1 MENVT
6 GKKPVWKRW
15 WFWVL
20 AVFILIVIAASGS
33 DGSKSKDA
41 AVEAIQPIVNAPHLL
56 SGTID
61 EARKELG
68 TPNDGNL
75 TEPNKNQLA
84 LGTKEWTNEFT
95 VGEYTVLLDFNLASR
110 EVTGFFIAPVHA
122 EVDGEGN
129 RDWQTMAKL
138 ANLSEDAT
146 TYTVKPVHSQ
156 KDPTYF
162 TGVSADE

>member
-1 MENVT
+1 MENAT

-33 DGSKSKDA
+33 DGSESQDA
-41 AVEAIQPIVNAPHLL
+41 AAEAVQPIVDAPHLL

-68 TPNDGNL
+68 APNDSQA
-75 TEPNKNQLA
+75 EPNKDQLA
-84 LGTKEWTNEFT
+84 LGTTEWTNEFT
-95 VGEYTVLLDFNLASR
+95 VGEYNVLLDFDTASR

-122 EVDGEGN
+122 EVDGKGN
-129 RDWQTMAKL
+129 RDWETLAKL

-146 TYTVKPVHSQ
+146 TYTVKPVHSL

>member
-1 MENVT
+1 MQVDT
-6 GKKPVWKRW
+6 KKSVYKKW

-33 DGSKSKDA
+33 DGSKSKDVA
-41 AVEAIQPIVNAPHLL
+41 AEAVAPIVDAPHLL

-68 TPNDGNL
+68 TPKDSQ
-75 TEPNKNQLA
+75 TEPNKDQLA
-84 LGTKEWTNEFT
+84 LGTTEWTNEFT
-95 VGEYTVLLDFNLASR
+95 VGDYNILLDFDTTSR
-110 EVTGFFIAPVHA
+110 EVTGFFISPVHA
-122 EVDGEGN
+122 EVDGKDN
-129 RDWQTMAKL
+129 RDWEIMAKL

-146 TYTVKPVHSQ
+146 DYTVKPVHSL
-156 KDPTYF
+156 KDPNYF